1 MKKIVSGV
9 LTLIIAFSANA
20 QSKKTKDR
28 DAIKEMCGCF
38 EVTYNF
44 AETFNYTKDSTYRPS
59 ATKLSKGLEWAGLV
73 TDENNKVSIQHIL
86 QVGNPAS
93 PMTDFI
99 HKRYFGR

>member
-44 AETFNYTKDSTYRPS
+44 AFREF
-59 ATKLSKGLEWAGLV
+59 
-73 TDENNKVSIQHIL
+73 
-86 QVGNPAS
+86 
-93 PMTDFI
+93 
-99 HKRYFGR
+99 

>member
-59 ATKLSKGLEWAGLV
+59 ATKLSKGLEWAVMVTGL
-73 TDENNKVSIQHIL
+73 KPSSIQ
-86 QVGNPAS
+86 NPL
-93 PMTDFI
+93 
-99 HKRYFGR
+99 YFVYSSLIIV